1 MAVAETRSENRMEH
15 KIISIST
22 KRQVTIPQKFF
33 ETLGFD
39 NEAECVLKDGGIF
52 IRPVH
57 SAANEFAE
65 EILADLIAQGYS
77 GNELLQQFKLQSKRV
92 RPAVEAMAAE
102 ADEIAQNGK
111 AIPFSELFH
120 SEG

>member
-1 MAVAETRSENRMEH
+1 MAIAEIRSGTRMEH
-15 KIISIST
+15 KIISISS

-39 NEAECVLKDGGIF
+39 NEAECILKDGGIF
-52 IRPVH
+52 IRPIH

-77 GNELLQQFKLQSKRV
+77 GNELLEKFKLQSKKV
-92 RPAVEAMAAE
+92 RPAVEAMVAE
-102 ADEIAQNGK
+102 ADKTAKNGK
-111 AIPFSELFH
+111 AIPFGELF
-120 SEG
+120 SAEG

>member
-1 MAVAETRSENRMEH
+1 MPVAEARSENRMER
-15 KIISIST
+15 KVISIST

-52 IRPVH
+52 IRPIH
-57 SAANEFAE
+57 SAANAFAE

-77 GNELLQQFKLQSKRV
+77 GGELLAQFKLQSKRV
-92 RPAVEAMAAE
+92 RPAVEAMVAE
-102 ADEIAQNGK
+102 ADALAQNGK
-111 AIPFSELFH
+111 AISFDKLFGT
-120 SEG
+120 EE

>member
-1 MAVAETRSENRMEH
+1 MEH
-15 KIISIST
+15 KVISISA

-65 EILADLIAQGYS
+65 GILADLIAAGYS
-77 GNELLQQFKLQSKRV
+77 GDKLLEQFKLQSKKV
-92 RPAVEAMAAE
+92 RPAVAAMLAE
-102 ADEIAQNGK
+102 ADEIAKEGK
-111 AIPFSELFH
+111 SLPFDKLFGT
-120 SEG
+120 EE

>member
-1 MAVAETRSENRMEH
+1 MAIAETRSDTRMER
-15 KIISIST
+15 KIISISA
-22 KRQVTIPQKFF
+22 KRQITIPQKFF

-65 EILADLIAQGYS
+65 EILSDLIAQGYS
-77 GNELLQQFKLQSKRV
+77 GNELLEKFKLQSKKV
-92 RPAVEAMAAE
+92 RPAVEAMIAE
-102 ADEIAQNGK
+102 ADEAAQSGK
-111 AIPFSELFH
+111 TISFGELF
-120 SEG
+120 SAEG